1 MLCHAVQVQFV
12 IVAYSEL
19 SLMAL
24 ISQGLHALPVL
35 QVNTNVSA
43 GCGRGYICK
52 CLSVFGGA
60 TEPYVAR

>member
-1 MLCHAVQVQFV
+1 VQVQFV

-43 GCGRGYICK
+43 GEQQAAAA
-52 CLSVFGGA
+52 S
-60 TEPYVAR
+60 